1 MNASKWIAVSLM
13 VGALSGPGRAF
24 ADELFPSNQLQLDAF
39 GTYATRD
46 RYGDSVNH
54 GGGGLGLDYFFCRY
68 FGIGADSYIEEWKWP
83 YRVNG
88 SGILRLPLPEPLH
101 HLALYGFGGGGREF
115 KYAAQYTWHGGGG
128 VQFKFNRHW
137 AIFADAR
144 EVIPDRTPNYT
155 LARAGLSIGF

>member
-54 GGGGLGLDYFFCRY
+54 GGGGLGL
-68 FGIGADSYIEEWKWP
+68 II
-83 YRVNG
+83 VI
-88 SGILRLPLPEPLH
+88 ILIVWLLR
-101 HLALYGFGGGGREF
+101 
-115 KYAAQYTWHGGGG
+115 GG
-128 VQFKFNRHW
+128 VF
-137 AIFADAR
+137 
-144 EVIPDRTPNYT
+144 
-155 LARAGLSIGF
+155 